1 MKRITLAAL
10 AGGAMLFVGTALAQQ
25 SIDFAK
31 VEIKTTDLG
40 NRTYMWKAR
49 AGISSLRAVMT
60 G

>member
-25 SIDFAK
+25 NIDFAK

-40 NRTYMWKAR
+40 NRTCWKAR
-49 AGISSLRAVMT
+49 AGISSLHAVMT